1 MEEQDDTNAA
11 HWLNRKRRQKSKFR
25 CQRTL
30 DMHGRLKVKTTAQ
43 QEEAKRKE
51 REQKLKLYTAAT
63 SGAFKKRLNGEFD
76 EEGLKLTGEILS
88 VNPDFYSLWNYRK
101 EIFLFMKDNKETEFV
116 QKLMQDELGF
126 LESCLKVNPKSYGAW
141 HHRSFILENMP
152 HPDWERELQLCNTFL
167 EYDERNFHCWDYR
180 RFVVLTSDVD
190 LEQELAYTT
199 EKIQT
204 NFSNYSSW
212 HYRSKL
218 LPVIFPDPT
227 HPVRVQEDIL
237 LQEHETVQNAIFT
250 DPDDQSAWF
259 YHRWLLGRGRKK
271 LQISCVHA
279 SRKTNQILV
288 LLTNY
293 IQVNH
298 GHQLSVNINSSP
310 VTGEWRN
317 VTGTNS
323 YSIIWILTVKDGF
336 PGGEDLSIGVTL
348 LTESDCTQF
357 SQGLQL
363 TQGQDEAWTMA
374 SYKAGTR
381 FSIELSAAAS
391 STMEKEL
398 EAIQELHSVEP
409 ENKWVLLTLLYL
421 MKAIDPV
428 HEKYQDDITEAIE
441 KLTAVDSKRKAF
453 YRDLKSKFMMEK
465 ILDVQD
471 VNTRDMTL
479 SRLDLTSLCHTEWMV
494 LVQELD
500 VSQNHLTSLKPL
512 SNLPCLVV
520 LIANNNDIDSV
531 EGLQHCKQL
540 RKLHLQK
547 NAFRTVQAFSLLS
560 SLPLEDV
567 NVSGNPLCNTENYTE
582 ALKVI
587 LPVLA
592 PS

>member
-1 MEEQDDTNAA
+1 MAPCFQSGESNLE
-11 HWLNRKRRQKSKFR
+11 K
-25 CQRTL
+25 
-30 DMHGRLKVKTTAQ
+30 HGRLKVKTTAQ

-51 REQKLKLYTAAT
+51 REQKLKLYNAAT
-63 SGAFKKRLNGEFD
+63 SAAFKKRLNGEFD
-76 EEGLKLTGEILS
+76 EEGLKITGEILS

-101 EIFLFMKDNKETEFV
+101 EIFLFMKENKETDFV

-141 HHRSFILENMP
+141 HHRCFIMENMP
-152 HPDWERELQLCNTFL
+152 NPDWERELQLCNTFL

-180 RFVVLTSDVD
+180 RTVVLASDVD

-279 SRKTNQILV
+279 SCHTNQIIV
-288 LLTNY
+288 LLTNH
-293 IQVNH
+293 IKVNH
-298 GHQLSVNINSSP
+298 GHKLSVNINSTSIA
-310 VTGEWRN
+310 GEWKN
-317 VTGTNS
+317 VKGSTN
-323 YSIIWILTVKDGF
+323 YSNIWIMAVKDGLQSE
-336 PGGEDLSIGVTL
+336 EDLSIGVTL

-363 TQGQDEAWTMA
+363 NQGQEEAWTMA
-374 SYKAGTR
+374 GYKAGTR
-381 FSIELSAAAS
+381 FSIELSAAAT
-391 STMEKEL
+391 STLETEL
-398 EAIQELHSVEP
+398 EGIKELHSVEP
-409 ENKWVLLTLLYL
+409 ENKWVLLTLVYL

-428 HEKYQDDITEAIE
+428 HERYEEGINEAIN
-441 KLTAVDSKRKAF
+441 KLSAVDTKRRAF
-453 YRDLKSKFMMEK
+453 YWDLKSKFMIEK
-465 ILDVQD
+465 ILDIQD
-471 VNTRDMTL
+471 VNTREMTL
-479 SRLDLTSLCHTEWMV
+479 TGLDLTVLCHTEWMV
-494 LVQELD
+494 LIQELD
-500 VSQNHLTSLKPL
+500 VSQNHLTILKPL
-512 SNLPCLVV
+512 SNLPCLKI
-520 LIANNNDIDSV
+520 LIANNNKIETV

-540 RKLHLQK
+540 KKLHLQQ
-547 NAFRTVQAFSLLS
+547 NALQTVQVFTPLASLL
-560 SLPLEDV
+560 LEEV
-567 NVSGNPLCNTENYTE
+567 NVAGNPLCNIENYTDSLR
-582 ALKVI
+582 AV
-587 LPVLA
+587 LPSLS

>member
-1 MEEQDDTNAA
+1 
-11 HWLNRKRRQKSKFR
+11 
-25 CQRTL
+25 
-30 DMHGRLKVKTTAQ
+30 
-43 QEEAKRKE
+43 
-51 REQKLKLYTAAT
+51 
-63 SGAFKKRLNGEFD
+63 
-76 EEGLKLTGEILS
+76 
-88 VNPDFYSLWNYRK
+88 
-101 EIFLFMKDNKETEFV
+101 MKDNKETEFV

-363 TQGQDEAWTMA
+363 TQGQGEAWTMA

-453 YRDLKSKFMMEK
+453 YLDLKSKFMMEK

-479 SRLDLTSLCHTEWMV
+479 SGLDLTSLCHTEWMV

-512 SNLPCLVV
+512 GNLPCLVV

-540 RKLHLQK
+540 KKLHLQK
-547 NAFRTVQAFSLLS
+547 NALRTVQAFSTLS

-567 NVSGNPLCNTENYTE
+567 NVSGNPLCNIENYTE
-582 ALKVI
+582 ALKAI
-587 LPVLA
+587 LPTLA

>member
-1 MEEQDDTNAA
+1 M
-11 HWLNRKRRQKSKFR
+11 
-25 CQRTL
+25 
-30 DMHGRLKVKTTAQ
+30 KTTAQ

-227 HPVRVQEDIL
+227 HPVRVQEDVL

-520 LIANNNDIDSV
+520 LIANNNDIDLV

>member
-1 MEEQDDTNAA
+1 MYIKYDP
-11 HWLNRKRRQKSKFR
+11 LG
-25 CQRTL
+25 
-30 DMHGRLKVKTTAQ
+30 HGRLKVKTTAQ

-152 HPDWERELQLCNTFL
+152 LPDWERELQLCNTFL

-363 TQGQDEAWTMA
+363 AEGQDEAWTMA

-479 SRLDLTSLCHTEWMV
+479 SGLDLTSLCHTEWMV

-512 SNLPCLVV
+512 GNLPCLVV

-540 RKLHLQK
+540 KKLHLQK
-547 NAFRTVQAFSLLS
+547 NALRTVQAFSTLS

-567 NVSGNPLCNTENYTE
+567 NVSGNPLCNIENYTE
-582 ALKVI
+582 ALKAI
-587 LPVLA
+587 LPTLA

>member
-1 MEEQDDTNAA
+1 
-11 HWLNRKRRQKSKFR
+11 
-25 CQRTL
+25 
-30 DMHGRLKVKTTAQ
+30 MHGRLKVKTTAQ